1 MASVWGKRYNQSLFL
16 AAKKGEYSASLIK
29 GTAVREWV
37 QVSVT
42 GRDYMNR
49 MLANERLPYAQP
61 FLGCH

>member
-1 MASVWGKRYNQSLFL
+1 MASVWRKRYNQSLFL
-16 AAKKGEYSASLIK
+16 AVKKGEYSASLIK

-49 MLANERLPYAQP
+49 MLAHERLP
-61 FLGCH
+61 

>member
-1 MASVWGKRYNQSLFL
+1 MASVWRKRYNQSLFL

-49 MLANERLPYAQP
+49 MLAHERLT
-61 FLGCH
+61 